1 MDIVDRDWIIGMVGN
16 RLDTLVPA
24 GTTSTLEL
32 FAPVREG
39 LTAVEARL
47 HEVAQDQHPALT
59 AATEHLLSAGGKRV
73 RPALVLMAA
82 EVFEADEDQS
92 VALAAAVEML
102 HTATLVHDDLIDG
115 ALLRRGVPTLNVD
128 WTPDV
133 TVLTGDY
140 LFARAANL
148 VAQTHHTGIIDRFS
162 RTLMV
167 IVNGEI
173 GQKFSQG
180 LVSRRDYYARIY
192 AKTAALF
199 RLSTESAGMLGD
211 ADGADL
217 AALGQY
223 GRSVGMAFQIVDD
236 VFDFVGSPDR
246 IGKPVGGD
254 LRQGLFTLPAIYY
267 VRDHPDDPDVEALL
281 DGGGGDQAI
290 VSRVVTAVGAS
301 SAIDGALGEAR
312 RFVAKAQRALGGLPD
327 SDYRDALWAVSEYV
341 VEREV

>member
-1 MDIVDRDWIIGMVGN
+1 MVGN
-16 RLDTLVPA
+16 RLGALAPA
-24 GTTSTLEL
+24 RAISTTEL

-39 LTAVEARL
+39 LAAVEARL
-47 HEVAQDQHPALT
+47 HEVAQNQHPALT
-59 AATEHLLSAGGKRV
+59 AATDHLLSAGGKRV
-73 RPALVLMAA
+73 RPALVLLAA
-82 EVFEADEDQS
+82 GMFSADWDQS

-140 LFARAANL
+140 LFARAASL
-148 VAQTHHTGIIDRFS
+148 VAQTHNTRIIDRFS

-173 GQKFSQG
+173 KQKFSKG
-180 LVSRRDYYARIY
+180 LVSRRDYYERIY

-199 RLSTESAGMLGD
+199 RLSTESAAMLGD
-211 ADGADL
+211 ADEASL
-217 AALGQY
+217 EALGQY
-223 GRSVGMAFQIVDD
+223 GWRVGMAFQIVDD
-236 VFDFVGSPDR
+236 VFDFVGTPDK

-267 VRDHPDDPDVEALL
+267 VQDHPYDPDVKALL
-281 DGGGGDQAI
+281 DGDGADQAI
-290 VSRVVTAVGAS
+290 VSRVVAAVS
-301 SAIDGALGEAR
+301 ESNAIDKTLEEAHQ
-312 RFVAKAQRALGGLPD
+312 FVAQAQLALNQLPG
-327 SDYRDALWAVSEYV
+327 SDCREALWAVSEYIV
-341 VEREV
+341 QREV